1 MQTVLEIV
9 LKINLKCA
17 KSKQNKPRGRRK
29 KYKTGQERHLLLAG
43 KEFSPLSSLFSDA
56 PLATRGFWDGE
67 KEEMGLDATADKL
80 KHSAIH
86 LATIQFNCRTSI
98 TFKASIT
105 QELQNI

>member
-1 MQTVLEIV
+1 M
-9 LKINLKCA
+9 
-17 KSKQNKPRGRRK
+17 
-29 KYKTGQERHLLLAG
+29 
-43 KEFSPLSSLFSDA
+43 
-56 PLATRGFWDGE
+56 ATRGFWDGE